1 MLVTLGGVVVVCGKE
16 AVNSEEQQ
24 QEEEEEEGGGTRAS
38 LYARASGSKMGI
50 WESFLNWLRR

>member
-1 MLVTLGGVVVVCGKE
+1 VVVVCGKE

-24 QEEEEEEGGGTRAS
+24 QEEEEEEGGGKRAS
-38 LYARASGSKMGI
+38 LYARSSGSKMGI

>member
-1 MLVTLGGVVVVCGKE
+1 MLDTVGGVVVVCGKE

-24 QEEEEEEGGGTRAS
+24 QQEEEGGGKRAS